1 MAFPSITAS
10 GEETKNQNNRKRVSI
25 STKQA
30 HNAEGTRG
38 TQAAQ
43 DEAGEGQGWPPHCDS
58 GTPPR
63 FYFNLNFFCLRNRF
77 NHLPSKATV
86 EPGL

>member
-1 MAFPSITAS
+1 MGNFLSITAS

-43 DEAGEGQGWPPHCDS
+43 DEAGEGQGRPPHCDS
-58 GTPPR
+58 GTR
-63 FYFNLNFFCLRNRF
+63 FYFNLDFLS
-77 NHLPSKATV
+77 PQQI
-86 EPGL
+86 